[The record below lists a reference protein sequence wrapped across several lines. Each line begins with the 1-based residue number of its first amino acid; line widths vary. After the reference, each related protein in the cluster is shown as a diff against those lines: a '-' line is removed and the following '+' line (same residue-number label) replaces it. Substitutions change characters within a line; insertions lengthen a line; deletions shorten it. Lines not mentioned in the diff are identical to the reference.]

1 MGEPLDDVSEQDA
14 ERTTWYRSMS
24 SRERRTFWACFGGW
38 ATDAMDVQI
47 YSLLIPVLI
56 SIHFLA
62 NNSEAGL
69 ISTVT
74 LLCSALGGWVA
85 GILADRYGR
94 SLMLQIAVAW
104 FSVFTLLC
112 AFAQDA
118 LQLLIFRGLMG
129 FGFGG
134 EWAVGAILIG
144 ETVRARYRGR
154 AVGTVQSGWA
164 VGWAVAVGLYVLT
177 SSLFEP
183 ELAWRVL
190 FALGVLPALGV
201 FWVRRHVPEPEV
213 FVEQRPAKEE
223 EGTSFLGIFGSRMW
237 KVTLLCAVLST
248 GAQGGY
254 YALTTFLPQ
263 FLKTTRGLDVLGV
276 GGTLLLVIAGA
287 FAGYI
292 FGAWLTDKVGRRP
305 AIVICAAAAFVIVIP
320 FAVLDLPTPVF
331 TALCLPLGFVSSAY
345 FSGLGA
351 LLTEQY
357 PTELRGSGQGF
368 CYNFGRGLGA
378 VFPLLVGLLAD
389 AISIG
394 VAIAVFAGAAY
405 LLMAVCGLALR
416 ETRGVELENAG
427 R

>member
-1 MGEPLDDVSEQDA
+1 MTAEQA
-14 ERTTWYRSMS
+14 EDGRWYRSMTP
-24 SRERRTFWACFGGW
+24 RERRTFWGCFGGW

-47 YSLLIPVLI
+47 YSLLIPVL
-56 SIHFLA
+56 LA
-62 NNSEAGL
+62 VGLLSSNAEAGL
-69 ISTVT
+69 IGTVT
-74 LLCSALGGWVA
+74 LLCSAVGGWAA
-85 GILADRYGR
+85 GVLADRYGR
-94 SLMLQIAVAW
+94 ALMLQVAVAW

-118 LQLLIFRGLMG
+118 TQLLVFRGLMG

-164 VGWAVAVGLYVLT
+164 VGWGVAVGLFVLT
-177 SSLFEP
+177 QMLFPP
-183 ELAWRVL
+183 ETAWRVL

-201 FWVRRHVPEPEV
+201 FWLRRHVPEPDV
-213 FVEQRPAKEE
+213 FARTAGRSPDRR
-223 EGTSFLGIFGSRMW
+223 SFLGIFGPGLLRTTL
-237 KVTLLCAVLST
+237 VCALLCT

-263 FLKTTRGLDVLGV
+263 FLRTARGLDVLGL
-276 GGTLLLVIAGA
+276 GGTLLLVIVGA
-287 FAGYI
+287 LAGYL
-292 FGAWLTDKVGRRP
+292 FGAWLTDRLGRRP
-305 AIVICAAAAFVIVIP
+305 ALVVCAVAAFVIVLP
-320 FAVLDLPTPVF
+320 FTLLDLPTPVF
-331 TALCLPLGFVSSAY
+331 TALALPLGFVSSAY

-368 CYNFGRGLGA
+368 CYNFGRGIGA
-378 VFPLLVGLLAD
+378 LFPLLVGLLAD

-394 VAIAVFAGAAY
+394 VAIALFAGIAY
-405 LLMAVCGLALR
+405 LLMALCALLLP
-416 ETRGVELENAG
+416 ETRGAELTTGAAS
-427 R
+427 